1 MINML
6 NKNLLKEAHKITKE
20 IKKEYPE
27 VNYKAQ
33 LGICISF
40 LYNKEVKGMVELK
53 GTEKQVRWAEEIR
66 KEMLD
71 TKNIEMALN
80 KFGSH
85 KSEKVQAV
93 LSILKNFRKRVN
105 TETSAKWFI
114 ENKGLVH
121 SVLSNGYDG
130 HEFSLTGIVESVGDN
145 EDYEKIARNIDKRL
159 HY

>member
-1 MINML
+1 MNI
-6 NKNLLKEAHKITKE
+6 LKKAHQLTKE
-20 IKKEYPE
+20 IKREYPE
-27 VNYKAQ
+27 VDYKAQ
-33 LGICISF
+33 LGICLTF
-40 LYNKEVKGMVELK
+40 LYNNKEVKAMVKLE
-53 GTEKQVRWAEEIR
+53 GTEKQVKWAEEIR

-71 TKNIEMALN
+71 TKNIDMALD
-80 KFGSH
+80 KFGSME
-85 KSEKVQAV
+85 SEKVQTV
-93 LSILKNFRKRVN
+93 LSILREFKERVN

-130 HEFSLTGIVESVGDN
+130 HEFSLTGIVESASDN

>member
-1 MINML
+1 MNEM
-6 NKNLLKEAHKITKE
+6 NLLKEAHKMTKE
-20 IKKEYPE
+20 IKREYPE

-33 LGICISF
+33 LGICLTF
-40 LYNKEVKGMVELK
+40 LYNNKEEREMVELE
-53 GTEKQVRWAEEIR
+53 GSEKQVNWAEKIR

-71 TKNIEMALN
+71 TKNIEMALD

-85 KSEKVQAV
+85 KSEKVQTV
-93 LSILKNFRKRVN
+93 LNLLKNFKERVN

-114 ENKGLVH
+114 ENRGVVH

-130 HEFSLTGIVESVGDN
+130 HEFTLAAIVEGN

>member
-1 MINML
+1 MNI
-6 NKNLLKEAHKITKE
+6 LKRAHQLTKE
-20 IKKEYPE
+20 IKREYPE
-27 VNYKAQ
+27 VDYKAQ
-33 LGICISF
+33 LGICLTF
-40 LYNKEVKGMVELK
+40 LYDNKEVKGMVELE

-71 TKNIEMALN
+71 TKNIEMATN

-93 LSILKNFRKRVN
+93 LNILINFRERVN

-114 ENKGLVH
+114 ENRGLVH

-130 HEFSLTGIVESVGDN
+130 HEFSLSGIIESACDN
-145 EDYEKIARNIDKRL
+145 EEYEKIARNIDKRL

>member
-1 MINML
+1 MNI
-6 NKNLLKEAHKITKE
+6 LKRAHQLTKE
-20 IKKEYPE
+20 IKREYPE
-27 VNYKAQ
+27 VDYKAQ

-40 LYNKEVKGMVELK
+40 LYNNKEVKGMVKLE

-66 KEMLD
+66 REMLD

-80 KFGSH
+80 KFGAME
-85 KSEKVQAV
+85 SEKVQAV
-93 LSILKNFRKRVN
+93 LSILRNFKERVN
-105 TETSAKWFI
+105 GEKSAKWFI

-130 HEFSLTGIVESVGDN
+130 HEFSLVGIVETVSDN